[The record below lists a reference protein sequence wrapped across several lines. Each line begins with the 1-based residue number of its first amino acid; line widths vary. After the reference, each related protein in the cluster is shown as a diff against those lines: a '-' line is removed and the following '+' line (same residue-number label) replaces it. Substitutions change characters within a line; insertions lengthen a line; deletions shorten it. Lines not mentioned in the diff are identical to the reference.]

1 MTQLNYF
8 EGSYIGCDVN
18 TGLGMPTDW
27 YKIFE
32 AYSIKS
38 ISLNPENLFSEEA
51 LSLLNNSDPVVFILP
66 IDPDQTYFPKI
77 TSKVLENGQMVS
89 NPLHLMSPSLD
100 KEQEKSLLRY
110 LQV

>member
-1 MTQLNYF
+1 M
-8 EGSYIGCDVN
+8 
-18 TGLGMPTDW
+18 
-27 YKIFE
+27 
-32 AYSIKS
+32 
-38 ISLNPENLFSEEA
+38 SLNPENLFSEEA
-51 LSLLNNSDPVVFILP
+51 LSLLDNSDPVVFILP